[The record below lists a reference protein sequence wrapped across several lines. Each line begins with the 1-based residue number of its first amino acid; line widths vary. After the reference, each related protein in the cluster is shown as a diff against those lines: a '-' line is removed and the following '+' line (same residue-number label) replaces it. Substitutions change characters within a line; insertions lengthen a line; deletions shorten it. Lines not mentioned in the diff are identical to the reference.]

1 MMRNLPAQRAGVRLS
16 GDGSSFKKAE
26 PLPEGIRVLPDDEVR
41 SVFSSLF
48 RRNFFDSYARF
59 TDARSK
65 LRELFGATIEV
76 VDEFHGGLKVA
87 ARLEFLTTDRTIDED
102 LHHRVAGMG
111 FDLTLR
117 SVPVT
122 GVPEFERY
130 EARCRFDS
138 NGEPVIWY
146 EPATIRTYIISEGRY
161 SSADLMRA
169 PQSAEGLLRL
179 AHMLRPAG
187 IHEDVPDNLVDL
199 SKARTSKPPAAAPA
213 ASSAEA
219 RSAG

>member
-16 GDGSSFKKAE
+16 GDGSFKKAE
-26 PLPEGIRVLPDDEVR
+26 PLPEGIRVLPDGEVR
-41 SVFSSLF
+41 SVFASLF

-59 TDARSK
+59 TDARDK
-65 LRELFGATIEV
+65 LRELFGARIEV
-76 VDEFHGGLKVA
+76 VDQLHAGLRVA

-102 LHHRVAGMG
+102 LHHKVAGMG

-117 SVPVT
+117 SVPVIS
-122 GVPEFERY
+122 EFADERY
-130 EARCRFDS
+130 ELRSRKDP
-138 NGEPVIWY
+138 NGEMVFWY

-161 SSADLMRA
+161 SSADVMRA
-169 PQSAEGLLRL
+169 TQSAEDLLRL
-179 AHMLRPAG
+179 ASMLRPAG

-199 SKARTSKPPAAAPA
+199 SKARTSKPPAAVPA
-213 ASSAEA
+213 SPSAVA